1 MGPSPLGFATGVGQA
16 TSQVGLT
23 GAPVLVK
30 HAVTV
35 AVRTSRGQY
44 SGAAAASG
52 ASMAAAIMAERE
64 RTLELIFA
72 SLGVVS
78 LQLGGGRTNEWTG
91 RQDEGTS
98 CTDPGG
104 CWLQKRV
111 W

>member
-1 MGPSPLGFATGVGQA
+1 MGPPSLGFATGVGQA

-44 SGAAAASG
+44 SWATAARG
-52 ASMAAAIMAERE
+52 ASMAAAITAERE

-78 LQLGGGRTNEWTG
+78 LQVR
-91 RQDEGTS
+91 RGTS
-98 CTDPGG
+98 E
-104 CWLQKRV
+104 
-111 W
+111 